1 MNTEYISKEDKLIV
15 TDEYGHKTERNIT
28 NNFKE
33 ILITE
38 NNIEEMENLLIDE
51 KIDKNY
57 NNSNIKLNSIHVL
70 SLTTLW
76 IIVSI
81 FNFLA
86 GNLVAGC
93 VALFSSGIW
102 TCGFIAIIPNLKKLK
117 VNKKTISILQESLTE
132 EKNNL
137 KELNEEKE
145 NSLAFLNQLSGT
157 ISTSEKIENLKT
169 KLLIIQMYEQ
179 HKRKII
185 KLYKLGKLENSY
197 FRLFYGNDFKILEE
211 LIKNDLQNENQEK
224 KEIQKT
230 LKLEKKDINY

>member
-1 MNTEYISKEDKLIV
+1 MNTEYKSKEDKLIV

-102 TCGFIAIIPNLKKLK
+102 TCGFIAIIPNLA
-117 VNKKTISILQESLTE
+117 TSSSL
-132 EKNNL
+132 
-137 KELNEEKE
+137 
-145 NSLAFLNQLSGT
+145 
-157 ISTSEKIENLKT
+157 SEKALSPIACLSPNLFISST
-169 KLLIIQMYEQ
+169 
-179 HKRKII
+179 
-185 KLYKLGKLENSY
+185 G
-197 FRLFYGNDFKILEE
+197 
-211 LIKNDLQNENQEK
+211 
-224 KEIQKT
+224 
-230 LKLEKKDINY
+230 